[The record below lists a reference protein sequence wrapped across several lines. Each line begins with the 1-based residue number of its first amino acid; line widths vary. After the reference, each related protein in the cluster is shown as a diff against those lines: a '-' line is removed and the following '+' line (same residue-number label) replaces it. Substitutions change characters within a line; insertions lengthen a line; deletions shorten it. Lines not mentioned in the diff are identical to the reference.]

1 MYLHIPKNKRYHTR
15 PYFSKDTALFECC
28 QDDGIVWSSNYIHL
42 TLTHYVHLLAHLSLH
57 TRYTE
62 ITHPSKSRH
71 FFIYW
76 YQIWLIIFFVGAFW
90 FQNRYQH
97 IYFFAISKNMTLWI
111 RLNTFFSINL
121 RRGEWFMTYCKLLT
135 ITVARWQKNSV
146 IQYLIFTSSKIHT
159 YIMKDL
165 SADIVPWQVQ
175 DRLQF

>member
-1 MYLHIPKNKRYHTR
+1 MKTTCICIFQKTKDITPDLISPKTLPSLSVARTMELSGPPTTSTWPWLTMYISLPTSPYIPDILRSHIHQKADIFSYTGTKYDWLFFLWVLFDFKIGTSTYIFLQLPK
-15 PYFSKDTALFECC
+15 
-28 QDDGIVWSSNYIHL
+28 
-42 TLTHYVHLLAHLSLH
+42 
-57 TRYTE
+57 
-62 ITHPSKSRH
+62 
-71 FFIYW
+71 
-76 YQIWLIIFFVGAFW
+76 IW
-90 FQNRYQH
+90 
-97 IYFFAISKNMTLWI
+97 
-111 RLNTFFSINL
+111 LNTFFSINL